1 MEPPVETV
9 EGWIFLSLAGIY
21 LLASIAVVALAVYR
35 GLQYAGFYDFMEG
48 SCGSILG
55 LLISAPLTVVLV
67 ILVLWPLLAVMIYAP
82 PLWLICL
89 FVVVE
94 MFRKHRASRQYAL
107 LWLLTVAVERGMSLG
122 PVLEAFAREARGAMA
137 RRARRLAALLAA
149 GETLPAAL
157 DRVPHL
163 LPTHTLPTIRAG
175 YSAGNLAAALR
186 RAATVPSAHDPV
198 YLSLGGKVAYLIL
211 LPIFAMGLM
220 TFIMLKILP
229 AYDKIFED
237 FHTTLPLMTQRMIA
251 AARVAAN
258 YWFIY
263 DWLFVLLLLLLVYAA
278 LRYYGVVR
286 WDLPGLE
293 RFGRRLDAAGVL
305 DALALVARQRQPMP
319 EAIAELARTYPRP
332 CVRELLQSA
341 ARDVAAGGDWIEGLR
356 RRGLLG
362 RAEAAMLESAQ
373 RAGNLSWAMT
383 ETADSLR
390 RRFAYRL
397 QALAQTAFP
406 FVVIVYGMIV
416 GFIVIALFMP
426 LIKLIVDL
434 S

>member
-1 MEPPVETV
+1 MEPETV
-9 EGWIFLSLAGIY
+9 EGWIFLSLVGIY
-21 LLASIAVVALAVYR
+21 LLAGVAVLAAAVYR
-35 GLQYAGFYDFMEG
+35 GLLYAGFYDFMER
-48 SCGSILG
+48 SCGKVLG
-55 LLISAPLTVVLV
+55 WVISLPLTVLLV
-67 ILVLWPLLAVMIYAP
+67 ILVLWPLLAVMVYAP

-89 FVVVE
+89 FVVAE

-107 LWLLTVAVERGMSLG
+107 VWLLTVAVERGMSLG
-122 PVLEAFAREARGAMA
+122 PVLEAFAREARGKMA
-137 RRARRLAALLAA
+137 SMARRLAALLAA
-149 GETLPAAL
+149 GEPLPSAL
-157 DRVPHL
+157 DRVPGL
-163 LPTHTLPTIRAG
+163 LPTHTLPIIRAG
-175 YSAGNLAAALR
+175 HSAGDLAAALR
-186 RAATVPSAHDPV
+186 RAATVPSCHDPV
-198 YLSLGGKVAYLIL
+198 YMALGGKVAYVIM
-211 LPIFAMGLM
+211 LPIFGVGVVA
-220 TFIMLKILP
+220 FILLKIIP
-229 AYDKIFED
+229 SFAKIFGD
-237 FHTTLPLMTQRMIA
+237 FHNTLPPTTEKMIVFMQTA
-251 AARVAAN
+251 SN

-263 DWLFVLLLLLLVYAA
+263 GWLFVLLMLLLVYAA
-278 LRYYGVVR
+278 LRYYGMVR

-341 ARDVAAGGDWIEGLR
+341 ARDAAAGGDWIESLR

-362 RAEAAMLESAQ
+362 RAETAVLESAQ
-373 RAGNLSWAMT
+373 RAGNLPWAMT

-434 S
+434 A